1 MIEENINLTKKTDK
15 KFNNN
20 KKITKAKISNNKTK
34 DMIYH

>member
-1 MIEENINLTKKTDK
+1 MIEENINLTKKKDK

-20 KKITKAKISNNKTK
+20 KKTTKTKISNNGIK